1 MLVMG
6 LMSGTS
12 ADGIDVALARVE
24 ETKSSQAA
32 ASVRTRGAAMLRP
45 YEEAGGGSRTRR
57 EHDVSGS
64 HEGRVSRELVAH
76 ATMPLNAAV
85 RKEVLRIAEG
95 GNCTAGEISQ
105 LNFRVGEDF
114 AAAAIAACKK
124 FRVRLAEVE
133 LIGSHGQTIFHQGS
147 AAPFLGAKT
156 ASTLQIG
163 EPSVIAVRT
172 GIPTV
177 GDFRVADMAAG
188 GQGAPL
194 VPYVDYL
201 LLRDQRIGR
210 VALNLGGIGNVTVLE
225 GRRPEAREER
235 TNAGV
240 PFDALGK
247 AAPQVM
253 AFDTGPGNMVIDAL
267 VAHYTKGRQRFD
279 QDARMARKGRCFNS
293 LLEELLRD
301 PYLERKPPKSTG
313 REYYGREFVQQLL
326 GKAKKYHVRP
336 DDLVSTATV
345 FTALS
350 VVDALNRFV
359 LPRVEI
365 GQVIVS
371 GGGARNPLIMAQ
383 LAAALAPIEVMP
395 LSRLGIPEDA
405 KEAYAFAL
413 LAYETWNRRTGNL
426 PSATGA
432 RKAVVL
438 GKICWA

>member
-12 ADGIDVALARVE
+12 ADGIDVALARVDGPPP
-24 ETKSSQAA
+24 
-32 ASVRTRGAAMLRP
+32 RLR
-45 YEEAGGGSRTRR
+45 S
-57 EHDVSGS
+57 
-64 HEGRVSRELVAH
+64 ELVVH
-76 ATMPLNAAV
+76 ATMPMNTAV

-105 LNFRVGEDF
+105 LNFRVGEEF

-124 FRVRLAEVE
+124 FHVQLAEVE

-147 AAPFLGAKT
+147 AVPFLGGKT

-163 EPSVIAVRT
+163 EPSVIAART

-201 LLRDQRIGR
+201 LLRHERVGR

-225 GRRPEAREER
+225 GSSKLKVESSKLRRRE
-235 TNAGV
+235 TH
-240 PFDALGK
+240 P
-247 AAPQVM
+247 VM

-267 VAHYTKGRQRFD
+267 VAHYTKGRQGFD
-279 QDARMARKGRCFNS
+279 RDARMARKGRCFNS

-313 REYYGREFVQQLL
+313 REYYGREFVEQLL
-326 GKAKKYHVRP
+326 GKAKKCRVRP
-336 DDLVSTATV
+336 EDLVRTATV

-365 GQVIVS
+365 GQVLVS

-383 LAAALAPIEVMP
+383 LAAALQPIEVMP

>member
-1 MLVMG
+1 MRNAMLVMG

-24 ETKSSQAA
+24 
-32 ASVRTRGAAMLRP
+32 GAPPRLR
-45 YEEAGGGSRTRR
+45 S
-57 EHDVSGS
+57 
-64 HEGRVSRELVAH
+64 ELVAH
-76 ATMPLNAAV
+76 ATMPMNAAV

-95 GNCTAGEISQ
+95 GSCTAGEISQ
-105 LNFRVGEDF
+105 LNFRLGEEF
-114 AAAAIAACKK
+114 AAAAITACKK
-124 FRVRLAEVE
+124 FRVRLVDVE
-133 LIGSHGQTIFHQGS
+133 LIGSHGQTIFHQGN
-147 AAPFLGAKT
+147 AVPFLGGKT

-163 EPSVIAVRT
+163 EPSVIAART

-201 LLRDQRIGR
+201 LLRDEQMGR

-225 GRRPEAREER
+225 GGSKESSKLRRRE
-235 TNAGV
+235 TH
-240 PFDALGK
+240 
-247 AAPQVM
+247 QVM

-313 REYYGREFVQQLL
+313 REYYGREFVEHLF
-326 GKAKKYHVRP
+326 GKAKKYRVRP
-336 DDLVSTATV
+336 EDLVRTATV

-432 RKAVVL
+432 KKAVVL
-438 GKICWA
+438 GTICHAREVGHRDAEGTKKRRGS

>member
-24 ETKSSQAA
+24 ETKSSQAPVSA
-32 ASVRTRGAAMLRP
+32 RTRGAAVLRP
-45 YEEAGGGSRTRR
+45 Y
-57 EHDVSGS
+57 
-64 HEGRVSRELVAH
+64 EGRVSRELVAH
-76 ATMPLNAAV
+76 ATMPMNAAV
-85 RKEVLRIAEG
+85 RKGVLRIAEG
-95 GNCTAGEISQ
+95 GSCTAGEISQ
-105 LNFRVGEDF
+105 LNFRVGEEF

-124 FRVRLAEVE
+124 FHVRLADVE

-147 AAPFLGAKT
+147 AAPFLGGKT

-163 EPSVIAVRT
+163 EPSVIAART

-201 LLRDQRIGR
+201 LLRDERVGR
-210 VALNLGGIGNVTVLE
+210 VALNLGGIGNVTVLQ
-225 GRRPEAREER
+225 GRRPVASDHRPGKER

-240 PFDALGK
+240 PFEALDK
-247 AAPQVM
+247 PMPQVM

-279 QDARMARKGRCFNS
+279 RDARMARKGRCFNS

-301 PYLERKPPKSTG
+301 PYLDRKPPKSTG
-313 REYYGREFVQQLL
+313 REYYGRDFVEQLL
-326 GKAKKYHVRP
+326 GKAKKYRVRP
-336 DDLVSTATV
+336 EDLLRTATV

-383 LAAALAPIEVMP
+383 LAAALGPIEVMP

-432 RKAVVL
+432 TKAVVL
-438 GKICWA
+438 GKICWV